1 MQNQLIPT
9 EELEL
14 LVSEMNNRLDALEMQ
29 VTEVIE
35 KERVILM
42 NEKEK
47 EIEKVQN
54 QCNKINEMVNRHR
67 SQKTKQPALIIHPKY
82 SV

>member
-67 SQKTKQPALIIHPKY
+67 SQKTKQPARIIHPK
-82 SV
+82 